1 MQAMTTSTTGDRQ
14 RAEESAFQQ
23 DVLRFVIHA
32 RVFATKDAA
41 HRQRLVVVGDDQSVS
56 IQLRFSAIKQY
67 QRFALFRHPHHN
79 AAFNAIFIESV
90 HRLAQF
96 EQYIVGDVNNCIDR
110 TDPATTQFFFHPQ
123 RSWRFN
129 VNAFYHTAKITR
141 AGFRRFDCNRQ
152 RVVDGRTNRND
163 FRFNQRQ
170 LIQHGNVTRNTN
182 DT

>member
-1 MQAMTTSTTGDRQ
+1 M
-14 RAEESAFQQ
+14 
-23 DVLRFVIHA
+23 
-32 RVFATKDAA
+32 FATKDAA

-56 IQLRFSAIKQY
+56 IQLRFSAIKQH
-67 QRFALFRHPHHN
+67 QRFALFCYPHHN

-96 EQYIVGDVNNCIDR
+96 D
-110 TDPATTQFFFHPQ
+110 
-123 RSWRFN
+123 
-129 VNAFYHTAKITR
+129 
-141 AGFRRFDCNRQ
+141 RQ